1 MKKYKFLI
9 FLVVFILL
17 IALIQI
23 RAKYYEKKLLTKGK
37 FTIMRIDSFN
47 VIPKFTNI
55 YSSFYCKKKK
65 IINIESKSESNIS
78 EKDIEKFYE
87 IKYLNDTPDVSM
99 AHFNKQITDT
109 IAILEAGFT
118 KADIEFKK

>member
-1 MKKYKFLI
+1 
-9 FLVVFILL
+9 
-17 IALIQI
+17 
-23 RAKYYEKKLLTKGK
+23 
-37 FTIMRIDSFN
+37 MRIDSFN

-65 IINIESKSESNIS
+65 IINIERKSESNIS
-78 EKDIEKFYE
+78 EKDIGKFYE